1 MKIDAETKEKIEELP
16 ISLRYIAK
24 YLINAVD
31 NIINGE
37 CNEKE
42 TISVMATLEENI
54 KGRYHDED
62 LMNYDKAGNALGF
75 GATNRNGLKNL
86 LDINGIKQVKLNNM
100 RCGFRRSEIM
110 ALAAKLDKE
119 RKEKELKRLEKKKT
133 LGVRFR

>member
-1 MKIDAETKEKIEELP
+1 MKIDDETKEKIEKLP

-62 LMNYDKAGNALGF
+62 LMNYDKAGIALGF
-75 GATNRNGLKNL
+75 GTTNRNGLKQF
-86 LDINGIKQVKLNNM
+86 LDLNGVKQVKINNM

-119 RKEKELKRLEKKKT
+119 RKEKELKRINKKRI
-133 LGVRFR
+133 LGKKF